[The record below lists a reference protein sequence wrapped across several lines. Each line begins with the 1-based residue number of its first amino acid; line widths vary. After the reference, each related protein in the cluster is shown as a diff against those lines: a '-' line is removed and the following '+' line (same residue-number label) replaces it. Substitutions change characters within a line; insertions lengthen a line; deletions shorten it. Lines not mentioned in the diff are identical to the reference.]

1 MKTVIFTTVL
11 LLSGAAMAT
20 ERNSGG
26 LLGGMPAPQSEPRG
40 QTDWGTWE
48 PSRGRANMPPEGQ
61 KLLDQLQAG
70 EITGKE
76 FRYGMGVIGK
86 RREEQERRGEEQ
98 R

>member
-1 MKTVIFTTVL
+1 
-11 LLSGAAMAT
+11 
-20 ERNSGG
+20 
-26 LLGGMPAPQSEPRG
+26 
-40 QTDWGTWE
+40 
-48 PSRGRANMPPEGQ
+48 MPPEGQ